1 MLSALLAFWPAAGA
15 AQRRREV
22 VPETRVTCSLSAET
36 TPLASGAG
44 APVKVRLE
52 NPSGEAVE
60 LSAVYGFRMNR
71 ATEEAARRDYE
82 VLGDSYW
89 SPVDLA
95 TGGPL
100 KLVVVEPKLSKKGVT
115 VGRPPRAGVSL
126 GPKESKEF
134 ALDLTRLHWKASA
147 LSSWPDRNLFDAVPA
162 GEYMLFF
169 QLNVC
174 PVRYEKNSSGDIP
187 VCQHVLSNQIKV
199 TVEPGARPSGA
210 TAVGQL

>member
-1 MLSALLAFWPAAGA
+1 
-15 AQRRREV
+15 
-22 VPETRVTCSLSAET
+22 VTCSLSAET
-36 TPLASGAG
+36 TRLASGAG

-52 NPSGEAVE
+52 NPSDVAVE
-60 LSAVYGFRMNR
+60 LSVLYGFRMNK

-100 KLVVVEPKLSKKGVT
+100 KLVAVEPKLSRKGVT
-115 VGRPPRAGVSL
+115 VGRPPRGRVGL

-162 GEYMLFF
+162 GDYMLFF
-169 QLNVC
+169 QFNVC
-174 PVRYEKNSSGDIP
+174 PVRYYKEGTAVEAP
-187 VCQHVLSNQIKV
+187 VCQYVLSNQIKV

-210 TAVGQL
+210 AAAGQL